1 MRFSIIIPAHYSEG
15 YIVNALDSIREQ
27 TFTDYELIVICDSC
41 TDDTELVAKSYGAIT
56 KSVSFGCDGPA
67 RSMGLDMAR
76 GEWILFMDDD
86 DWWLHEYVLEQI
98 DRKLKECDADILAFS
113 FIWRGVK
120 YATPMSNA
128 GTLYPSVWN
137 KVWRREFIGDTRFP
151 NVYSISDAY
160 FHDEM
165 MAKDPRIEVWDMPM
179 YYYYYLRPG
188 SISEQMGR
196 TAEHTREYWS
206 RA

>member
-1 MRFSIIIPAHYSEG
+1 MRFSIIIPAHNSED

-41 TDDTELVAKSYGAIT
+41 TDDTELVAKSYDAIT
-56 KSVSFGCDGPA
+56 KSISFGCDGPA
-67 RSMGLDMAR
+67 RSIGLDMAR
-76 GEWILFMDDD
+76 GEWVLFMDDD

-137 KVWRREFIGDTRFP
+137 KVWSREFIGDTRFP